1 MQSDFMGR
9 YVQSTEY
16 PRMNG
21 GNVYTKEDDADKHF
35 FRETDGTW
43 IASKTEWMLPDAS
56 GKQLRWIECT
66 SANPSPLGHS
76 WKAFDGSS
84 TLIPDPLL
92 TVTES
97 T

>member
-1 MQSDFMGR
+1 
-9 YVQSTEY
+9 
-16 PRMNG
+16 MNG

-35 FRETDGTW
+35 FRDTNGTW
-43 IASKTEWMLPDAS
+43 IASKTEWMLSDAP
-56 GKQLRWIECT
+56 GPQRLRWIECT

-84 TLIPDPLL
+84 SLIHDPLL

>member
-1 MQSDFMGR
+1 
-9 YVQSTEY
+9 
-16 PRMNG
+16 MNG

-35 FRETDGTW
+35 FRDTNGTW
-43 IASKTEWMLPDAS
+43 IASKTEWMLSDAPET
-56 GKQLRWIECT
+56 QLRWIVCV

-76 WKAFDGSS
+76 WYAFDGSS
-84 TLIPDPLL
+84 SLIHDPLL